1 MDRIT
6 RFARPH
12 CYDASQGPLSFL
24 DGGRRSRSTPRMNVD
39 PITRRACPERQ
50 GSESGSTSGFANSR
64 LRAQST
70 DSLTWRRAVRTRHQH
85 LASRQHMSHGE
96 LRTGTV
102 SLRSSRGSVGAHFLL
117 LLVAQLIHA
126 FVFFGLSA
134 DLHFC
139 GLRMALL
146 CPHTLTRGVSCS
158 FASEWFS

>member
-1 MDRIT
+1 MDKIT

-12 CYDASQGPLSFL
+12 CYDALQGPQSFL

-50 GSESGSTSGFANSR
+50 GSESSSASGFANSR

-70 DSLTWRRAVRTRHQH
+70 DSLTWRRAVRTRHHQ

-102 SLRSSRGSVGAHFLL
+102 SLRSSRGSPVETLAHAYTFTYKHAHSRF
-117 LLVAQLIHA
+117 LVAQFIPA
-126 FVFFGLSA
+126 FVIFS
-134 DLHFC
+134 DC
-139 GLRMALL
+139 W
-146 CPHTLTRGVSCS
+146 HTDVAMDC
-158 FASEWFS
+158 A